1 MTLSVIIVSYNVR
14 HYLSQCLG
22 SVERAMQ
29 GIDGEVIVVDNHSS
43 DHSPEHVRRHHPGVR
58 VVANMHNL
66 GFARANNIGIRM
78 ARGRYVLL
86 LNPDTVVGEDT
97 LRTAVGFM
105 EAHPGS
111 GALGVRMLNIDGS
124 RAMESRRGIPTPLTS
139 FYKMSGLCRRF
150 PNSRTLGRYYM
161 SYLPW
166 DSAQR
171 IEIVSGAFCLL
182 DRRALDRVG
191 LLDEDFFMYGE
202 DIDLSYRLHK
212 AGYTNWYCPVSILHY
227 KGESTQKSSFRY
239 VHVFYQAMLIF
250 FRKHYGELS
259 LLVTLPVKAAICAK
273 AAVAMVA
280 MMTGKMRKSLGFRV
294 NRWPQHTVYTFIG
307 RAPMIA
313 ACRGIAARH
322 GLEAQFHEGDER
334 SLAAGHNGLHLW
346 KDYSSNTV
354 EMVVYDTEAYS
365 YRAILD
371 LMAQSPDR
379 HRLLGLYHR
388 QRNIIVTPN
397 EIIE

>member
-1 MTLSVIIVSYNVR
+1 MKLSVIIVSYNVK
-14 HYLSQCLG
+14 HYLSQCIG
-22 SVERAMQ
+22 SVEQALK

-43 DHSPEHVRRHHPGVR
+43 DHSSEHIRRRHPNVK

-86 LNPDTVVGEDT
+86 LNPDTVIGEDT
-97 LRTAVGFM
+97 LRATIDFM
-105 EAHPGS
+105 ETHPGS
-111 GALGVRMLNIDGS
+111 GALGVRMLNADGS
-124 RAMESRRGIPTPLTS
+124 KAMESRRGIPTPLTS

-150 PNSRTLGRYYM
+150 PRSRKLARYYM

-171 IEIVSGAFCLL
+171 IEVVSGAFCLL
-182 DRRALDRVG
+182 DRKALNKVG

-202 DIDLSYRLHK
+202 DIDLSYRLHR
-212 AGYTNWYCPVSILHY
+212 AGYTNWYFPVSILHY

-259 LLVTLPVKAAICAK
+259 LLVTLPVKGAIYAKAMAAIF
-273 AAVAMVA
+273 AMV
-280 MMTGKMRKSLGFRV
+280 TGKMRKSMGFRV
-294 NRWPQHTVYTFIG
+294 SSVPLRTVYIFIG
-307 RAPMIA
+307 RALMIK
-313 ACRGIAARH
+313 ACREIVDRH
-322 GLEAQFHEGDER
+322 GMEAEFFEGDEY
-334 SLAAGHNGLHLW
+334 SLTGGHGALARKKITDNHTL
-346 KDYSSNTV
+346 
-354 EMVVYDTEAYS
+354 EIVVYDTEAYS
-365 YRAILD
+365 YSTILD

-379 HRLLGLYHR
+379 HTLLGLYHR
-388 QRNIIVTPN
+388 QPNMIITPYG
-397 EIIE
+397 IIE

>member
-14 HYLSQCLG
+14 HYLSQCLE
-22 SVERAMQ
+22 SVERAMR
-29 GIDGEVIVVDNHSS
+29 GIDGEVIVVDNHSA
-43 DHSPEHVRRHHPGVR
+43 DHSPEYIRHRHPGVR

-97 LRTAVGFM
+97 LRTTVGFM

-111 GALGVRMLNIDGS
+111 GALGVRMLNADGS

-150 PNSRTLGRYYM
+150 PGSRTLGRYYM

-182 DRRALDRVG
+182 DRQALDRVG
-191 LLDEDFFMYGE
+191 LLDETFFMYGE

-259 LLVTLPVKAAICAK
+259 LLVTLPVKAAIYAK
-273 AAVAMVA
+273 ATVAMVA
-280 MMTGKMRKSLGFRV
+280 MMTGRMRKSLGFRV
-294 NRWPQHTVYTFIG
+294 NSAPPRTVYTFIG
-307 RAPMIA
+307 RPAMTA
-313 ACRGIAARH
+313 ACREIAVRH
-322 GLEAQFHEGDER
+322 GLEAEFYEGDER
-334 SLAAGHNGLHLW
+334 SLAAGHNGLSWQKEDFTHA
-346 KDYSSNTV
+346 V
-354 EMVVYDTEAYS
+354 EIVVYDTEAYS
-365 YRAILD
+365 YRAILE
-371 LMAQSPDR
+371 LMARSPYR

-388 QRNIIVTPN
+388 QRNMIVTPYG
-397 EIIE
+397 IIE